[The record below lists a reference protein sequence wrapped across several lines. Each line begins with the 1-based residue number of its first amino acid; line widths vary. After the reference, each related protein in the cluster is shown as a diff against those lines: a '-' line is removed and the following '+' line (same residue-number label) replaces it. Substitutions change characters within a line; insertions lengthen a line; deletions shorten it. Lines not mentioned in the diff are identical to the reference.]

1 LERMIECKP
10 AILALWSVVGYQSA
24 KHLRKR

>member
-1 LERMIECKP
+1 MIECKP